1 MSDHPNPTAIVEMPG
16 VKFVVEKDDTWQSIG
31 MTVVLVL
38 AIYAGIKL
46 INRLFKNDTPNKKVA
61 RTRTNNPL

>member
-16 VKFVVEKDDTWQSIG
+16 VKFVVEKDDTWQTIG

-46 INRLFKNDTPNKKVA
+46 IKIGRAHV
-61 RTRTNNPL
+61 